1 MPPVPRRMGEDE
13 GVGVPEHVRA
23 ARAAPRAGRRPVL
36 STVHGDGRPDDPWT
50 HLVEVHPPTRAAG
63 LLPWLVRLRL
73 ASRGRRA
80 VVLRGTVGAAEGW
93 SDLLGAVVLRLTGS
107 RARVVVSDATLEPGS
122 AALARRLPAR
132 ATTLLEACSV
142 RLVRAAS
149 SPRTTWCVLSSEEQR
164 TFAATWGLRRGR
176 VVRTPF
182 CHSVHE
188 PERVVPVDAGPYVFA
203 GGNSLRDY
211 DRLVR
216 EWGPDLPPLRVATTR
231 RVDAPVPPGASVD
244 VRPCSPREFLDLMAG
259 AEVVCLPL
267 RPAARSTG
275 QQSYLNAMRLRRP
288 VVVTDAPG
296 VRDHVEEG
304 VTGFVAGPGPGE
316 LAAAVRRALATEVGE
331 LDALLDRAEAAVERD
346 ATPLRY
352 RRRLLEV
359 AGVVS
364 PAGGSPAT
372 S

>member
-1 MPPVPRRMGEDE
+1 MGQDA
-13 GVGVPEHVRA
+13 GVGVPEHR
-23 ARAAPRAGRRPVL
+23 RAGRGAPSAVRRPVL

-50 HLVEVHPPTRAAG
+50 HLVDVHPPTRAVG

-73 ASRGRRA
+73 RARGRRA

-107 RARVVVSDATLEPGS
+107 RAHVVVSDATLEPGS

-132 ATTLLEACSV
+132 AGTLLEACSV
-142 RLVRAAS
+142 RLVRAAGS
-149 SPRTTWCVLSSEEQR
+149 RRTTWCVLSSEEER
-164 TFAATWGLRRGR
+164 SFAATWGLRRGR

-188 PERVVPVDAGPYVFA
+188 PDRVAPVDAGPYVFA

-216 EWGPDLPPLRVATTR
+216 EWAPDLPPLRVATTR
-231 RVDAPVPPGASVD
+231 PVDVPVPPGASVD

-259 AEVVCLPL
+259 AAVVCLPL
-267 RPAARSTG
+267 RTAPRSTG

-296 VRDHVEEG
+296 VRDHVEDG
-304 VTGFVAGPGPGE
+304 VTGFVADPAAGG
-316 LAAAVRRALATEVGE
+316 LAAAVRRALATEAGD

-359 AGVVS
+359 AGVLA
-364 PAGGSPAT
+364 PAEAPPTPS
-372 S
+372 